1 MKKMRLVLFWC
12 ILGIL
17 WSADLKSQSKKQNVS
32 PAIKQLQSDILDDI
46 GQKFVENA
54 SWGILVQS
62 LQNGE
67 TLANINAKKNLIPA
81 SNRKIF
87 TSVFAMDQ
95 LGVDFT
101 YVTQVFARGV
111 LDSDSVFTGDI
122 IIRGTGDPTI
132 SGRFYENKITK
143 VLEDWADSL
152 QQKGIKS
159 IRGRIIGDDDGIMGD
174 DLLGDYWESTE
185 ESYWYSA
192 QLSGLNFND
201 NCVDWYVKPTR
212 IGEPAKII
220 LIPST
225 RYIKVNNF
233 VKTVSSKSEAVKVD
247 AIRHR
252 ATNEVDFIGS
262 ILVDSDPQH
271 GYVTVE
277 NPTRYTAHVFS
288 EILQSRNIRV
298 DSAAADADELTG
310 YKFRETDSNMIRIA
324 RYVSPAMPEMMK
336 IVNKNSH
343 NLYAELL
350 WRTVAAVKDSS
361 GTSKHA
367 LALEE
372 KFLKSV
378 GLNPDKISICDGS
391 GYARGNLV
399 SPQDLVTILAWVRK
413 HKNWKA
419 FYESL
424 PVAGEEGTMKSRM
437 KGTLAEGNARA
448 KTGYLDNVRTI
459 SGFVKTRDGEE
470 LVYSIMCNNFTVDR
484 LEIDRIQ
491 DMIIA
496 RLAFFTRN

>member
-1 MKKMRLVLFWC
+1 MNSMRLMFLWC
-12 ILGIL
+12 ILGIV
-17 WSADLKSQSKKQNVS
+17 WSPDLKSQSKKQNVS
-32 PAIKQLQSDILDDI
+32 PAIKQLQADVLDDI

-54 SWGILVQS
+54 SWGIVVQS
-62 LQNGE
+62 LKNGE
-67 TLANINAKKNLIPA
+67 TLVSVNPKKNLIPA

-87 TSVFAMDQ
+87 SSIFALDQ
-95 LGVDFT
+95 LGADFT
-101 YVTQVFARGV
+101 YVTQVFAKGV

-122 IIRGTGDPTI
+122 IIRGAGDPTI
-132 SGRFYENKITK
+132 SGRFYENKTTK
-143 VLEDWADSL
+143 ILEDWADSV
-152 QQKGIKS
+152 QRKGIKS
-159 IRGRIIGDDDGIMGD
+159 IRGRIIGDDNGLMGD
-174 DLLGDYWESTE
+174 DVLGDYWESTE

-192 QLSGLNFND
+192 QISGLNFND

-220 LIPST
+220 LIPPT
-225 RYIKVNNF
+225 QYIKINNF

-247 AIRHR
+247 AVRRR
-252 ATNEVDFIGS
+252 AANEVDFIGS
-262 ILVDSDPQH
+262 ILTESDPQH

-298 DSAAADADELTG
+298 DSAAVDADDLVR
-310 YKFRETDSNMIRIA
+310 YVYNETDSNMIRIA
-324 RYVSPAMPEMMK
+324 RYVSPAMPELMK
-336 IVNKNSH
+336 IINKNSH

-361 GTSKHA
+361 GTSKRA

-399 SPQDLVTILAWVRK
+399 SPQDIVTLLTWVRK
-413 HKNWKA
+413 HKNWKT

-424 PVAGEEGTMKSRM
+424 PLAGEEGTVKSRM

-470 LVYSIMCNNFTVDR
+470 LVYSVMCNNFTTDR

-491 DMIIA
+491 DMIIG